1 MPLPHAVA
9 RFNRRVT
16 NRWIEPI
23 ARRSP
28 GFAIVHHAGRRSG
41 APYRTPV
48 NVFEMAGDPTDL
60 VVALTYGP
68 SADWSRN
75 VLAGGGT
82 VERTAI
88 VHRIA
93 AAAVVD
99 RDAAWPALPRFVRGA
114 LRLLRVR
121 HFLRLTLDPG
131 DT

>member
-23 ARRSP
+23 ARRSS
-28 GFAIVHHAGRRSG
+28 GFAVVHHAGRCSG
-41 APYRTPV
+41 VAYRTPV
-48 NVFEMAGDPTDL
+48 NVFEMAGDPNDL

-68 SADWSRN
+68 SADWCRN

-82 VERTAI
+82 VERRAV

-93 AAAVVD
+93 AATLVD
-99 RDAAWPALPRFVRGA
+99 RDVAWPALPRLVRGA

-121 HFLRLTLDPG
+121 HFLRLELDPG
-131 DT
+131 DA